1 VQNIVLVIVIG
12 MSQRKFTFS
21 EGEFYHVY
29 NRGNSKQVIFNSHN
43 DHTRF
48 MRILYLSNSHTQFKI
63 KYLEREEFIFE
74 QGQPLVAIGAYCL
87 MPNHFH
93 ILVTPLVEGGVSKFM
108 QKLTTGYSMYYNNKY
123 ERTGTLFEGKFKARW
138 VDSDQYLKYLYAYI
152 HLNPVKLIDPTWKE
166 EGIKDPSAAFDFA
179 ISYKYSSLK
188 DYLETTAPKTHE
200 KEILNKTRF
209 PDYFTTE
216 TQIKA
221 ELFEWLNY
229 AIPIL

>member
-1 VQNIVLVIVIG
+1 
-12 MSQRKFTFS
+12 MSERKFTFS

-29 NRGNSKQVIFNSHN
+29 NRGNSKQVIYNSHN

-48 MRILYLSNSHTQFKI
+48 MRLLYLSNSHTQFKI
-63 KYLEREEFIFE
+63 DNL
-74 QGQPLVAIGAYCL
+74 GQNELLFDRGQQLVAIGAYCL

-93 ILVTPLVEGGVSKFM
+93 ILLTPLVEGGVSKFM

-152 HLNPVKLIDPTWKE
+152 HLNPVKLIDSTWKQ
-166 EGIKDPSAAFDFA
+166 EGIKDPVAAFDFA
-179 ISYKYSSLK
+179 LAYKYSSLQ
-188 DYLETTAPKTHE
+188 DYIGTAQYERQE
-200 KEILNKTRF
+200 KEILDIPKF
-209 PDYFTTE
+209 PDFFMSDTL
-216 TQIKA
+216 IKN

-229 AIPIL
+229 DIPLL